1 MGINHQCHKIEQERE
16 NVMKKKSREAL
27 WLDSFSL
34 STTTR
39 TFVPENSKTKIR
51 TPQLSIQVSELTRNE
66 DIEYLFL
73 LAKEKA
79 EVHYEEKL
87 VIDTSILPKNRFAK
101 NNRSLA
107 TRSFMIIRFQEMLLG
122 LLIYLQDLF
131 DINMDAEPN
140 GQYLFIS
147 ILQYQKPFSVLKNFE
162 VAIKH
167 IYNDNIAKPILITM
181 KLSVSYLYLN
191 QQSI

>member
-16 NVMKKKSREAL
+16 NVMKKKRREAL

-147 ILQYQKPFSVLKNFE
+147 ILQYQKPFSVLKE
-162 VAIKH
+162 
-167 IYNDNIAKPILITM
+167 L
-181 KLSVSYLYLN
+181 
-191 QQSI
+191 

>member
-1 MGINHQCHKIEQERE
+1 
-16 NVMKKKSREAL
+16 MKKKSREAL

-39 TFVPENSKTKIR
+39 TFVQENSKTKIR

-107 TRSFMIIRFQEMLLG
+107 TRSFM
-122 LLIYLQDLF
+122 
-131 DINMDAEPN
+131 
-140 GQYLFIS
+140 
-147 ILQYQKPFSVLKNFE
+147 K
-162 VAIKH
+162 
-167 IYNDNIAKPILITM
+167 
-181 KLSVSYLYLN
+181 
-191 QQSI
+191 

>member
-107 TRSFMIIRFQEMLLG
+107 TRSFMISRFQEMLLG

-131 DINMDAEPN
+131 NINMDAEPN